1 MEAFQGVVGGM
12 TMRTHSQFLRPCLTA
27 MGPLSHCLNTVSP
40 RSCGGNAFTRRTSC
54 SGKYADS
61 TFWDAKKLHPSLC
74 TRKSLQGK
82 KHIVPSFKVL
92 ASQYESVLP
101 LPCDEEVASLE
112 HLLEASSAD
121 QSELPATPRE
131 QGAQRVEAII
141 ERVCTINYLL
151 FSPLLLIHSA
161 VFVVGQICHTQDK
174 GTPP

>member
-1 MEAFQGVVGGM
+1 M
-12 TMRTHSQFLRPCLTA
+12 
-27 MGPLSHCLNTVSP
+27 
-40 RSCGGNAFTRRTSC
+40 
-54 SGKYADS
+54 
-61 TFWDAKKLHPSLC
+61 
-74 TRKSLQGK
+74 QGK

-101 LPCDEEVASLE
+101 LPRDEEVASLE

-141 ERVCTINYLL
+141 ERVCSIKSLL